1 MARVTK
7 PLTNTEVNQAK
18 PRDKEYNLIDGEG
31 LMLRVKPTGTKS
43 WLFNY
48 YHPITKKRKNYS
60 IGLYP
65 TITIIDARK
74 IRLELK
80 RLISNGI
87 DPKESKDAETRI
99 AQVATSQ
106 TLRLIAESWF
116 DVKKTKIAETT
127 SRSLWRNF
135 ENHLFPKLGHIAI
148 SQINAP
154 ETINVLKPLA
164 AKGTLETTDKII
176 GHLNEVM
183 TFAVNTGIIHHNPL
197 AGIKAAFQ
205 TPKAVNMPTLKPEEL
220 PELIDKL
227 SYASIKITTRCLI
240 EWQLHTMV
248 RPSEASGIE
257 WEEIDFEN
265 NLWRIPANR
274 MKKKKEHIVPLTK
287 QTLAILNRMKPISG
301 HRKFVFPSDRD
312 TSKPSNS
319 QTANMAL
326 KRMGFEGRLVAHGM
340 RALAST
346 TLNEKGFD
354 ADIIEAALAHSDKN
368 EIRRAYNRAE
378 YIERRRDLMSWWSE
392 HIEKAKNKF

>member
-18 PRDKEYNLIDGEG
+18 PKDKEYNLIDGEG

-248 RPSEASGIE
+248 RPSEASGAE

-265 NLWRIPANR
+265 NLWRIPDNR
-274 MKKKKEHIVPLTK
+274 MKKKKEHVVPLTK